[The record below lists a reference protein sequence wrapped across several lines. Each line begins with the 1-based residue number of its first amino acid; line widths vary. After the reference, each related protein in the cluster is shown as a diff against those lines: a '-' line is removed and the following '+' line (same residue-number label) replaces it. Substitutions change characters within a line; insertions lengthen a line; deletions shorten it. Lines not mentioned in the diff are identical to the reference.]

1 VSRKEA
7 DESWPRRVLVTN
19 DDGITEER
27 MWTLA
32 GAFAEVAETWIVA
45 PMADRSGTSN
55 CISINRRQRSLFARR
70 EFADGNLTAYSVSGF
85 PADCVNFGING
96 LLRERPPDLVV
107 SGING
112 GPNLGDNDWFQ
123 SGTIGAARAAAYL
136 GVPALALSG
145 MRGADNDMIATAA
158 QWIVGLS
165 KTELVRELGPR
176 QYLNVNLPDP
186 PITGVR
192 GVKVVETSPILDEYT
207 FERVWNEP
215 GEDDEETE
223 ELWVLHVRNGRA
235 DPGGNSDRR
244 WYEAGYIV
252 IVPMRVDEND
262 ESLRSAIG
270 ARLDQ
275 ILSWPT

>member
-1 VSRKEA
+1 
-7 DESWPRRVLVTN
+7 
-19 DDGITEER
+19 
-27 MWTLA
+27 
-32 GAFAEVAETWIVA
+32 
-45 PMADRSGTSN
+45 
-55 CISINRRQRSLFARR
+55 
-70 EFADGNLTAYSVSGF
+70 
-85 PADCVNFGING
+85 
-96 LLRERPPDLVV
+96 
-107 SGING
+107 
-112 GPNLGDNDWFQ
+112 
-123 SGTIGAARAAAYL
+123 
-136 GVPALALSG
+136 
-145 MRGADNDMIATAA
+145 MRGADDDMIATAA

-165 KTELVRELGPR
+165 RTELVRELGPR

-186 PITGVR
+186 PITEIR

-235 DPGGNSDRR
+235 DPGGNNDRR

-270 ARLDQ
+270 ARLDE
-275 ILSWPT
+275 ILDWPT